1 LLALL
6 PGAYRLVATS
16 IEQRGL
22 LREQFMTF
30 KTHDATARIG
40 TRIESDSETLLG
52 GSHAKEVRRLLEQR
66 GVLVFRAINLSDA
79 QQLDFARTLGGV
91 IDQGEKGIFKVTL
104 DPKENTMAEYLRGT
118 VLWHIDGFSD
128 DVPTLASM
136 LSARKLSSVGGQ
148 TEFANTYAAFDDLP
162 EKRRQELQELRVVHT
177 MIGTQRDVF
186 PNPTLEQRAAWARF
200 PDKVHPLV
208 WTHRSGRKSLVLGSS
223 ASHIVGME
231 MDEGR
236 ALLDELLAWA
246 TQPKFVYRHEWSF
259 GDLVIWDNTGCM
271 HRVEAYPADSGRMM
285 HRTTLVGEEA
295 LV

>member
-1 LLALL
+1 M
-6 PGAYRLVATS
+6 
-16 IEQRGL
+16 IEV
-22 LREQFMTF
+22 MTF

-40 TRIESDSETLLG
+40 TRIDSDAETLLSG
-52 GSHAKEVRRLLEQR
+52 THAKEIRRLLEQR
-66 GVLVFRAINLSDA
+66 GVLLFPRVNLTDA
-79 QQLDFARTLGGV
+79 QQLDFARTLGVV

-136 LSARKLSSVGGQ
+136 LSARKLSPVGGQ

-162 EKRRQELQELRVVHT
+162 EKRRQDLQKLRVVHT
-177 MIGTQRDVF
+177 MIATQRDVF
-186 PNPTLEQRAAWARF
+186 PNPTPEQRAAWARF

-223 ASHIVGME
+223 ASHLVGMAAE
-231 MDEGR
+231 DGR
-236 ALLDELLAWA
+236 ALLDELMAWA
-246 TQPKFVYRHEWSF
+246 TQPKFVYRHEWSI

-271 HRVEAYPADSGRMM
+271 HRVEAYPSNSGRMM

-295 LV
+295 IA